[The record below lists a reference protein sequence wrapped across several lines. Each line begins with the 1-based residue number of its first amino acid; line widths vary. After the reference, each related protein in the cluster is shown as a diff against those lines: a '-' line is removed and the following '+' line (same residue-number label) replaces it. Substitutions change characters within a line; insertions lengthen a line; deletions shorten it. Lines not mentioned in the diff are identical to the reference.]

1 LIFGVFRKTYSQFI
15 ELFLNQLTEKYP
27 VFLGLN
33 KRCKSFDL
41 FKNAEQSWSENKTW
55 RTERKIRKRTSWTIR
70 IL

>member
-41 FKNAEQSWSENKTW
+41 FKNAEQS
-55 RTERKIRKRTSWTIR
+55 
-70 IL
+70 